1 MFAGDQAAIL
11 PGLPETTRQSV
22 MPNLEAQNL
31 DTVLYVYVDP
41 ENELLASNITL
52 LTCGEAAGI
61 VLDAD
66 TWLEVYAESEI
77 EAEVVTDIT
86 VLGDE
91 TTVFRINASSALATY
106 QVPFRAG
113 GECESIATLVSLPGE
128 DDRIDDFVTFLE
140 HCPASHVVFVSS
152 GAVYDG
158 LEGTVT
164 PETPVSPLLPYAISK
179 YASEQYLRFFV
190 ERRGSVDSG
199 ISVRF
204 FGAYGPYEAPR
215 KITTRWLQ
223 AMAGGQ
229 REFVV
234 RGDGEN
240 LIDFMYVDDAVDG
253 FLALVQARG
262 QSTVV
267 DFASGA
273 PVSVNEVVEGMA
285 RKLGVEVTVRNEGQ
299 VAEYIRFR
307 SGDTAMRE
315 RFGITPVVTFDDG
328 LRRLAAFLAAGG
340 RPSAES

>member
-1 MFAGDQAAIL
+1 MRVVVTGASGFIGRNVLLRAPRDWDIVAVAHRT
-11 PGLPETTRQSV
+11 PGLDAFVAAHKLAHVRAVQCDLLDPRAV
-22 MPNLEAQNL
+22 DALAQTVGGRA
-31 DTVLYVYVDP
+31 DAVLYLAANGDP
-41 ENELLASNITL
+41 AASA
-52 LTCGEAAGI
+52 ERPRWD
-61 VLDAD
+61 LDSNTGA
-66 TWLEVYAESEI
+66 
-77 EAEVVTDIT
+77 
-86 VLGDE
+86 
-91 TTVFRINASSALATY
+91 
-106 QVPFRAG
+106 
-113 GECESIATLVSLPGE
+113 
-128 DDRIDDFVTFLE
+128 FVTFLE

>member
-1 MFAGDQAAIL
+1 MRVVVTGASGFIGRNVLLRAPRDWDIVAVAHRT
-11 PGLPETTRQSV
+11 PGLDAFVAAHGLAHVRAVQCDLLDPRAV
-22 MPNLEAQNL
+22 DALAQAVGGRA
-31 DTVLYVYVDP
+31 DAVLYLAANGDP
-41 ENELLASNITL
+41 AASA
-52 LTCGEAAGI
+52 ERPRWD
-61 VLDAD
+61 LDSNTGA
-66 TWLEVYAESEI
+66 
-77 EAEVVTDIT
+77 
-86 VLGDE
+86 
-91 TTVFRINASSALATY
+91 
-106 QVPFRAG
+106 
-113 GECESIATLVSLPGE
+113 
-128 DDRIDDFVTFLE
+128 FVTFLE

-285 RKLGVEVTVRNEGQ
+285 RTLGVEVTVRNEGQ